1 MNTSTLNG
9 TLVMIDNLKTVCANF
24 GLAND
29 SSEYKI
35 ITEAFLYKYLND
47 RMIYELSKLDQFA
60 DCHDVQSVE
69 GQYRI
74 LDAEDHGMLL
84 YELGT
89 TAIIRPEWMVSSL
102 YNQKDKDDFAKTFD
116 AALIGIAQDNLDVYS
131 VKAGAE
137 SITLFQGVFRIHR
150 GGEQTQRFL
159 FGTNRRAGRLRASP
173 TRSRKGTT
181 SSRRCSNISSRITT
195 RIPAA
200 TARDPSAP
208 HAIAEDVHG
217 AHSGSS
223 RRLRREPSTIRLQVR
238 ARWCSHWPIRWARAI
253 ARCTRRSLAEGQ

>member
-69 GQYRI
+69 GQYRN

-137 SITLFQGVFRIHR
+137 SITLFQGVSRFIVEENKRNGFCSALIGALVDFSFADSFSQGYDFFSQVFEYLIKDYNKDSGSYGEYFTPPRHR
-150 GGEQTQRFL
+150 
-159 FGTNRRAGRLRASP
+159 
-173 TRSRKGTT
+173 K
-181 SSRRCSNISSRITT
+181 
-195 RIPAA
+195 
-200 TARDPSAP
+200 
-208 HAIAEDVHG
+208 HHG

-223 RRLRREPSTIRLQVR
+223 RRLQCDHLRSGCRFGHAGARIGPSGGRGQLHGVH
-238 ARWCSHWPIRWARAI
+238 AG
-253 ARCTRRSLAEGQ
+253 SLAEGQ